1 VFINR
6 PPQAV
11 YDFASR
17 PENLPK
23 WATGLGGQIE
33 KVNGEW
39 MASSPMGRIKIKMAE
54 RNEFGVLDHDI
65 MLESGVMFHNPMRVV
80 PHGVGSE
87 VVFTLIRQ
95 PDTTDEQFARDA
107 QWVEKDLTI
116 LGDLLEETESLL
128 QQPKGDPP

>member
-1 VFINR
+1 M
-6 PPQAV
+6 
-11 YDFASR
+11 
-17 PENLPK
+17 
-23 WATGLGGQIE
+23 
-33 KVNGEW
+33 NGEW